1 MMIWTST
8 SIGLCSVSKIILVWT
23 QSEYFWVADLITAFE
38 PLQRL
43 DALNHCRLP
52 DIPNMHLN
60 NRCYR
65 MCQTKTILYVFSA
78 CFLLNY
84 RRAEPTKDL
93 SGMEENT
100 DTCLKWTSRTSSKDD
115 QGCQDTLV
123 RSNMFKVVAKSY
135 SVALLRKELWT

>member
-1 MMIWTST
+1 
-8 SIGLCSVSKIILVWT
+8 
-23 QSEYFWVADLITAFE
+23 
-38 PLQRL
+38 
-43 DALNHCRLP
+43 
-52 DIPNMHLN
+52 
-60 NRCYR
+60 

-100 DTCLKWTSRTSSKDD
+100 DTCLKLTSRTSSKDD

-135 SVALLRKELWT
+135 SVALLRKEL

>member
-23 QSEYFWVADLITAFE
+23 QREYFWVADLITAFE

-52 DIPNMHLN
+52 DIPNVHLN

-84 RRAEPTKDL
+84 RGAEPTKDL

-100 DTCLKWTSRTSSKDD
+100 DTCLKLTSRTIFFFFIYIKNQLKRRSRMSGYVGTLQHVQSSWKK
-115 QGCQDTLV
+115 L
-123 RSNMFKVVAKSY
+123 
-135 SVALLRKELWT
+135 